1 MNIMDKLSK
10 KDLVRITEL
19 IESDNEL
26 DNKIGVGLALE
37 KGLTVEEL
45 AAWAVSS
52 RIADLSKDSQEAI
65 YINLNM
71 EKYLQHAISNIQK
84 ILSN

>member
-1 MNIMDKLSK
+1 MNITDKLSK

-19 IESDNEL
+19 IESDDEL

-37 KGLTVEEL
+37 KGMSVDEL
-45 AAWAVSS
+45 ATWVISS
-52 RIADLSKDSQEAI
+52 KLADLGKDSKEAI
-65 YINLNM
+65 SINNNM
-71 EKYLQHAISNIQK
+71 DKCIQHVISNIQK